1 MTSMLHST
9 CWRWRNHC
17 GSPMKNK
24 SKERGIEVSTTLIA
38 ESIKDLAPEAALNVL
53 LNALEGRPACLTC
66 SFQAEDMIVLD
77 LLRKRLPSI
86 PVLFLETGY
95 HFAQTYEYRDR
106 IAREWKLNLVNVI
119 PQRTI
124 EQQESELG
132 ILYVA

>member
-1 MTSMLHST
+1 MVRPCSK
-9 CWRWRNHC
+9 CCRWLNRC
-17 GSPMKNK
+17 GSPMQDKN
-24 SKERGIEVSTTLIA
+24 KERGIEMSTMLIA
-38 ESIKDLAPEAALNVL
+38 ESLENLAADAALDAIL
-53 LNALEGRPACLTC
+53 SAYEGRPACMTC

-106 IAREWKLNLVNVI
+106 ITREWKLNLVNVA
-119 PQRTI
+119 PQRTVK
-124 EQQESELG
+124 QQEFELG